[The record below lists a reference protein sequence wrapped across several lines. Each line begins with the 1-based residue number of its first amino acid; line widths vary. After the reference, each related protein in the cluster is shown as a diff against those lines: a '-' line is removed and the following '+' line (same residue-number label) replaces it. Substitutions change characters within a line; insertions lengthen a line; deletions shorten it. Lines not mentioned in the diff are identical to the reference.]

1 MDPQASHLIF
11 LVKQILPKMDAETKE
26 LYVLVDVNCNLLPK
40 ANAHINISSFLT
52 NIYPYIYMVL
62 AS

>member
-1 MDPQASHLIF
+1 
-11 LVKQILPKMDAETKE
+11 MDAETKE
-26 LYVLVDVNCNLLPK
+26 LYVLVDVNSNLLPK